1 MGIVW
6 YNSFT
11 FTFNVFN
18 PCRKKYKKGF
28 LIKNWTDTR
37 GFSTK
42 PFRKALPHKRIFV
55 FSKFLL
61 PSLRL
66 LDINFKL
73 FHGVS
78 TESCPAEWLNPFQPF
93 HSICLGVFGVRQFL
107 FRGSVR
113 PAKGNGHTFAAT
125 SPQPPGQVGQPA
137 TGMTTQAPGL
147 PTTHLVTWTST
158 NKKSECAFV
167 INLLSYSKT

>member
-113 PAKGNGHTFAAT
+113 PAKGNGHT
-125 SPQPPGQVGQPA
+125 PA
-137 TGMTTQAPGL
+137 RN
-147 PTTHLVTWTST
+147 HLVRWASQQQEWRPKDLDSPPPIWSLERPPIRKA
-158 NKKSECAFV
+158 NV
-167 INLLSYSKT
+167 LSL